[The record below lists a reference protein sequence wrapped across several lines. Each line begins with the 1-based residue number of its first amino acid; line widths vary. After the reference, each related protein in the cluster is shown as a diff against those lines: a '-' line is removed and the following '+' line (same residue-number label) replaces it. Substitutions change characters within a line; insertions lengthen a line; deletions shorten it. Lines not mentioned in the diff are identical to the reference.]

1 MRAATILL
9 DVGQDGIL
17 RPIGNRPV
25 SNSEFIDGPIANR
38 PQVTNLPYIGSMLR
52 IVSLIA
58 SASEIIHALGL
69 TPYQVGRS
77 HECDYPDEIHS
88 LPICTKPS
96 FPISGNSAE
105 IDRLVKER
113 IVNAL
118 SVYEVFQDV
127 LDSLQPTHIVTQTQ
141 CRVCAV
147 SLEDVERALAGSV
160 TSRPKLVALEPNALE
175 DIWSDIR
182 RVAVAC
188 GVAATGEEM
197 VFSYQDRMRQIST
210 GARRAARKPRV
221 ACIEWHE
228 PLMAA
233 GNWVPELIDMAGA
246 VNLFGHPGLHSPWMT
261 WDELIASDPDVIIT
275 MPCGFDLKRTR
286 DEMYWLTDNPNWP
299 KLRAVQ
305 SGEVYLTDGN
315 QYMNRPGPRVV
326 ESLQILAEIL
336 QPDQFEPK
344 LKGLGWERWNVN
356 E

>member
-1 MRAATILL
+1 MGRRAAWDSRCHL
-9 DVGQDGIL
+9 
-17 RPIGNRPV
+17 
-25 SNSEFIDGPIANR
+25 SFSS
-38 PQVTNLPYIGSMLR
+38 YIKSMLR

-58 SASEIIHALGL
+58 SASEIVHALGL

-77 HECDYPDEIHS
+77 HECDYPPEILP

-113 IVNAL
+113 IASAL
-118 SVYEVFQDV
+118 SVYEVFEDV
-127 LDSLQPTHIVTQTQ
+127 LDTLQPTHIVTQTQ

-147 SLEDVERALAGSV
+147 SLEDVERALARSL
-160 TSRPKLVALEPNALE
+160 TSRPKLVPLEPNSLE

-182 RVAVAC
+182 RVADAC

-197 VFSYQDRMRQIST
+197 VFGYQDRMRQISAE
-210 GARRAARKPRV
+210 ARRAPAKPRV

-233 GNWVPELIDMAGA
+233 GNWVPELVEMAGA
-246 VNLFGHPGLHSPWMT
+246 ENLFGQSGLHSPWMT

-275 MPCGFDLKRTR
+275 MPCGFDLHRTSA
-286 DEMYWLTDNPNWP
+286 EMYWLTDNPSWS

-305 SGEVYLTDGN
+305 QGEVYVTDGN

-336 QPDQFEPK
+336 HPDQFHPK
-344 LKGLGWERWNVN
+344 LKNLGWQQWN
-356 E
+356 